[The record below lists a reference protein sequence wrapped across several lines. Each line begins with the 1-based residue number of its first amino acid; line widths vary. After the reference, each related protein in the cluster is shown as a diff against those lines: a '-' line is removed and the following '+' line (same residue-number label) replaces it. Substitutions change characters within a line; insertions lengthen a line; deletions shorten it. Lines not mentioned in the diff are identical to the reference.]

1 MRMSETR
8 FTVDGSGSA
17 DDSRPEDPRPVDSD
31 ESRRR
36 RRQIIVQVGEHEI
49 PLVPGASAMAAQDG
63 RWFFVDRAANRVCDV
78 ETGAWVQLD
87 PSVTPE
93 DYLRLGKDPT

>member
-1 MRMSETR
+1 
-8 FTVDGSGSA
+8 
-17 DDSRPEDPRPVDSD
+17 
-31 ESRRR
+31 
-36 RRQIIVQVGEHEI
+36 
-49 PLVPGASAMAAQDG
+49 MAAQDG